1 MLIFLFYVSF
11 FFGCTTGLATCL
23 TFYCITFV
31 FFFYFS
37 VAHWPFV
44 TWTLDSYKKWQT
56 IALHPNLHYLVF
68 VVRLPNRQ
76 THLCAYVAM
85 CYLWCCVY
93 CLLTVC
99 VQYSFNNQLC
109 VSNVNYV
116 RHYDVLRQYYVDC
129 MYTIFV

>member
-1 MLIFLFYVSF
+1 M
-11 FFGCTTGLATCL
+11 
-23 TFYCITFV
+23 V
-31 FFFYFS
+31 F
-37 VAHWPFV
+37 
-44 TWTLDSYKKWQT
+44 
-56 IALHPNLHYLVF
+56 I
-68 VVRLPNRQ
+68 VRLPNRK

-129 MYTIFV
+129 MYTLFVLYPTATLRVGDTKLHDYP

>member
-1 MLIFLFYVSF
+1 
-11 FFGCTTGLATCL
+11 
-23 TFYCITFV
+23 
-31 FFFYFS
+31 
-37 VAHWPFV
+37 
-44 TWTLDSYKKWQT
+44 
-56 IALHPNLHYLVF
+56 
-68 VVRLPNRQ
+68 
-76 THLCAYVAM
+76 M

-129 MYTIFV
+129 MYTLFVLYPTATLRVGDTKLHDYPKNYLYVPYSNLYCGVSVIYCHCQIQLLSKTSRHVS